1 MDDMA
6 DNFETAT
13 VLPSIPGTSEPSDIE
28 LVARVNAADESAFE
42 ELFNRHKRRV
52 ALIAGRFFRQR
63 EQVEEIVQESFT
75 KAYFGLSEFGNQQ
88 ENSFAS
94 WIARIAFNSC
104 YDELRR
110 MKRRPESSLSNVS
123 EEDSAWLSKQL
134 HGNTA
139 TGNPESI
146 AITRDLAEKLLS
158 RLSPEDRLVLVMLD
172 MEGLSV
178 SEIASTNNWSIS
190 KVKVRAHRA
199 RARLRSVLKR
209 FL

>member
-13 VLPSIPGTSEPSDIE
+13 VLPSIPPASNPSDIE
-28 LVARVNAADESAFE
+28 LVARVNAADETAFE

-110 MKRRPESSLSNVS
+110 MKRRPESSLSDIS

-134 HGNTA
+134 HSNTTAGNI
-139 TGNPESI
+139 ESA
-146 AITRDLAEKLLS
+146 AITHDLAEKLLS

-172 MEGLSV
+172 MEGMSV
-178 SEIASTNNWSIS
+178 SDIAKTNKWSMS

-199 RARLRSVLKR
+199 RARLRRVLDR

>member
-1 MDDMA
+1 MA

-13 VLPSIPGTSEPSDIE
+13 VLPSIPGASEPSDIE

-52 ALIAGRFFRQR
+52 ALIAGRFFRLR

-123 EEDSAWLSKQL
+123 EEDSGWLSSQL
-134 HGNTA
+134 HANRA
-139 TGNPESI
+139 APNIESTT
-146 AITRDLAEKLLS
+146 ITRDLAEKLLS

-172 MEGLSV
+172 IEDMSV
-178 SEIASTNNWSIS
+178 AEIASTNNWSVS

-199 RARLRSVLKR
+199 RARLRRVLKR

>member
-1 MDDMA
+1 MRDMA
-6 DNFETAT
+6 DNFDSAT
-13 VLPSIPGTSEPSDIE
+13 LLTSIPAVSEPSDSE
-28 LVARVNAADESAFE
+28 LVGRVCAADDSAFE

-52 ALIAGRFFRQR
+52 ASIAGRFFRQR
-63 EQVEEIVQESFT
+63 EQIEDIVQETFT
-75 KAYFGLSEFGNQQ
+75 KAYFALRDFGNQQ

-110 MKRRPESSLSNVS
+110 MKRRPENTLSNVT
-123 EEDSAWLSKQL
+123 EEDGEWLNNQLPANRAAPNVESK
-134 HGNTA
+134 
-139 TGNPESI
+139 I
-146 AITRDLAEKLLS
+146 ITRDLAEKLLS

-172 MEGLSV
+172 MEDMSV
-178 SEIASTNNWSIS
+178 TDIASTNNWSVS

-199 RARLRSVLKR
+199 RARLRRVLEK